1 MNDNNNPRDFA
12 KNIENMMNNLN
23 KANNN
28 ANNNGN
34 INNLGMNNMGMNN
47 MGMNNMGMNNIGMNN
62 MGMNN
67 MGMNNM
73 GMNNMG
79 MNNMGMNMGMNNMG
93 YMNMN
98 PMMGNYMMMNNEYM
112 NYKNNFPP
120 NMQFV
125 PNIPNMGFQNYQ
137 MQVQNNNMKV
147 LNVHYNNEVKKIEI
161 SANCKIEDFITV
173 IKKQFKINVFF
184 KLNRQG
190 KPLSNKLTVAECGL
204 DNGDNIFVIFP
215 EQRFDDRDGYI
226 KPINITFHLDKFNN
240 INSAQNVDLTGISK
254 TCYLK
259 EISSKLSDQDL
270 NNFPEDIKCILL
282 LLKKSKITGVDKLKD
297 ETKELLERF
306 RKTNVLN
313 FTNFVDKT
321 IDNTHIKKMLEL
333 MDKNDLNNLQEF
345 KNHLSKLNPKIIMFD
360 KEFITARRKSVFEY
374 SLVSLKIEKR
384 LDINDYIQ
392 AYQNCPDKNERI
404 LYFGI
409 SDDVIPKILQNNI
422 KPSSKGKFGN
432 GYYLTNSLDFACI
445 MQRDSEDNEL
455 TFPSINEVF
464 DFVASSVFYNNK
476 TRKRVK
482 DNSYSP
488 QKNEANVVLVDG
500 KMNSLNQVDKSKFFS
515 REYVLGDNCQIMPFI
530 HVKVKR
536 NEYCVIWRDP
546 NLSAEDVYGDSF
558 DKIFKD
564 FLKERLDFISKFS
577 KFNIYPCV
585 TSKEALE
592 LVKKKKFNKIILISN
607 VGSDYGGRDFV
618 NEARKIIGNDVLAFF
633 NAYMEEHLEWIVNY
647 KNALFSND
655 KKFYEQ
661 YLECFTDDL
670 NTTKKNIL
678 TLKSSI
684 EDNYD
689 VKFKIEDDFLN
700 YPHFKE
706 EGKFADLNF

>member
-67 MGMNNM
+67 MGMS
-73 GMNNMG
+73 NMG

-259 EISSKLSDQDL
+259 EISSKLSDNNL

-282 LLKKSKITGVDKLKD
+282 LLKKGKITGVDKLKD

-306 RKTNVLN
+306 RKTNILN

-374 SLVSLKIEKR
+374 SLVSLKIENR
-384 LDINDYIQ
+384 LDINDYLQ
-392 AYQNCPDKNERI
+392 ACQNCPDKNERI

-455 TFPSINEVF
+455 TFPSVNEVF

-500 KMNSLNQVDKSKFFS
+500 KMNPLNQVDKSKFFS

-546 NLSAEDVYGDSF
+546 NLSAEDVYGDKF

-700 YPHFKE
+700 YPHFKD
-706 EGKFADLNF
+706 EGKFVDLNF